1 MKKLLLSEI
10 ASAVGGTA
18 NGEAE
23 ISGICIDSRLC
34 EEGLLYIAIHGE
46 NFDGHNFTASA
57 LENGATAA
65 MIHHDVDCE
74 GLFIRVDDT
83 REAFLRLANW
93 FRSTFDIPVV
103 GLTGSVGKTTTK
115 EMTWAVLSEKYNT
128 IKTEGNLNNDIG
140 LPRTLMRFEED
151 TQAAVIEMG
160 MSNKGEISVLSKTAE
175 PTIAIISNI
184 GVSHME
190 SLGSRENICAAK
202 LEILDGLREGC
213 PILLNGDDPYL
224 ASAKIEG
231 HPVIY
236 YGINDKFC
244 DFRATDVRQ
253 DDDTTSFVINYGEGE
268 TQNVT
273 IPTIGIH
280 NVYNA
285 VAAFAAGLQ
294 LGVTPEQAAE
304 GLKKYQPSGMR
315 QRVKIV
321 NSIRFIE
328 DCYNASPDSQ
338 QAALRMLSTVQAK
351 RKIAVL
357 GDMLELGAIS
367 EEAHKNAGLLAAR
380 NKIDVLMTYG
390 ELSQATAE
398 RALECGVPV
407 VKSFLD
413 KTELADTLVSF
424 LQEGDAVLF
433 KASRGMALEDVIN
446 NIYDRIK

>member
-380 NKIDVLMTYG
+380 NRIDVLMTYG

-413 KTELADTLVSF
+413 KNELADTLVSF

>member
-380 NKIDVLMTYG
+380 NRIDVLMTYG

-398 RALECGVPV
+398 RSLECGVPV

>member
-380 NKIDVLMTYG
+380 NRIDVLMTYG